1 MKGAAAAGAAAA
13 VPIPVV
19 WSIAGYQF
27 QAGPLVVT
35 VGIVLITR
43 LCVYLNTQGRK
54 QVALDLAVTALCSVI
69 AALWTQAHQ
78 LDLLPAGVSAMTIAG
93 IGYGLIGMA
102 KSQMMTAL
110 REGLFAVIRAL
121 PASSTPSA
129 STPTAPPQEDHAAEI
144 ERLTGEL
151 HKHD

>member
-1 MKGAAAAGAAAA
+1 MRGAAATGAAAA

-43 LCVYLNTQGRK
+43 LCVYLNTKGRK

-102 KSQMMTAL
+102 KSQMLNAV
-110 REGLFAVIRAL
+110 REGFQAMIKAL
-121 PASSTPSA
+121 GAP
-129 STPTAPPQEDHAAEI
+129 APPTPPAEPDQAAEI